1 MDPITYKKHNSWFVK
16 YVTDDLKVPTD
27 SREEQ
32 FVTFIQIKECVSNEW
47 LKKLTNFHWSV
58 TM

>member
-1 MDPITYKKHNSWFVK
+1 MDPITYKEHNSWFVK

-47 LKKLTNFHWSV
+47 LKS
-58 TM
+58 